1 MYMEKTNNQELVD
14 YQLRLRQPKTDFP
27 IWEKK
32 CLTIEEAAAYSGIG
46 TDRIKNLLKKKDCP
60 FRISQSN
67 KLMIMREKFDEYMD
81 KVTSL

>member
-14 YQLRLRQPKTDFP
+14 YQLRLRQPKTDSP

-46 TDRIKNLLKKKDCP
+46 TDRI
-60 FRISQSN
+60 
-67 KLMIMREKFDEYMD
+67 
-81 KVTSL
+81 